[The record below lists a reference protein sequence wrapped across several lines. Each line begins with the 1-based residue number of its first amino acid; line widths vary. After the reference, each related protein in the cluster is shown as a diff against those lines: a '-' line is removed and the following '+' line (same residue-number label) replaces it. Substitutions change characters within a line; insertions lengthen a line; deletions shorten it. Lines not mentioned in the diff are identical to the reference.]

1 MADGGSGGHGGAR
14 SLFAYYGTLPSLP
27 SSGSRCDEW
36 NLVPW
41 LVSPT
46 LGGGHPFEN
55 NFTCAIERGRVARS
69 SYVEWRIA
77 LGFCAPVPPNA
88 IPVVLLLPDRAGRKW
103 IWSSSSCSSGKCRRR
118 EREISIWTKALLCA
132 HCGFA
137 TERKSGEGR
146 GPPGNRYSVDG
157 GILSSF
163 ETELCF
169 FHFKSAVAVPDPCK
183 KSRFE
188 IYAGDYRSVDPR
200 LWKKRF
206 LH

>member
-1 MADGGSGGHGGAR
+1 MEFGS
-14 SLFAYYGTLPSLP
+14 
-27 SSGSRCDEW
+27 
-36 NLVPW
+36 
-41 LVSPT
+41 LVSQSNPP
-46 LGGGHPFEN
+46 GGGHPFEN

-146 GPPGNRYSVDG
+146 GLPGSRYSLDG

-163 ETELCF
+163 ESELCF

-200 LWKKRF
+200 LWKKAISPLTGTTGSRVPRSPTRRARGSNT
-206 LH
+206 LKTRIKR